1 MAARTARTVAC
12 SRSRAPPRA
21 QGRRR
26 RRRRRRASFG
36 RWRWA
41 RRCFGCSGRSVRA
54 NGCALTRRWLARAA
68 AGQEV
73 PGASSQRSSAPR
85 SVPIVSVGPCLVAR
99 VQRLFLSHRL
109 YLNGSLSGG
118 LRGASLP
125 PRRRAAARP
134 RLPPFWRP
142 RARHALPRRRR
153 RCCRRRR
160 RARGQRRGKEGGVG
174 AKTKPNQ
181 THACLWCPGLHWTL
195 LGFSSLSEHGIVWPP
210 VHWCRREA
218 LSGVL

>member
-1 MAARTARTVAC
+1 MTPILFLFPSFLFPPFLLPLTPQNPPSTPTPTLHTRWARRWWPRAFLSSASPHASPSSPRRPARMAMAARTARTVAC

-85 SVPIVSVGPCLVAR
+85 SVRSSLLVRAWWLVS
-99 VQRLFLSHRL
+99 
-109 YLNGSLSGG
+109 NGSF
-118 LRGASLP
+118 SLI
-125 PRRRAAARP
+125 
-134 RLPPFWRP
+134 
-142 RARHALPRRRR
+142 
-153 RCCRRRR
+153 
-160 RARGQRRGKEGGVG
+160 G
-174 AKTKPNQ
+174 
-181 THACLWCPGLHWTL
+181 
-195 LGFSSLSEHGIVWPP
+195 SI
-210 VHWCRREA
+210 
-218 LSGVL
+218 